1 MEPQHDQ
8 ERLDRL
14 PKHAR
19 EEIILLRSHVAHLQR
34 TLSVGPEDSNAFLD
48 PYSETPRPLGNNPV
62 IKFVTGTDE
71 KDTLEGFH
79 VQLVDGELRI
89 QGVAPAYNDYMAVLP
104 MSGNY
109 VAIRHVRKG
118 D

>member
-19 EEIILLRSHVAHLQR
+19 EEIVLLRSNVAHLER
-34 TLSVGPEDSNAFLD
+34 KLSVGPENSNAFLD
-48 PYSETPRPLGNNPV
+48 PYSSTPRPLGINPV
-62 IKFVTGTDE
+62 IKFVTGTGE
-71 KDTLEGFH
+71 EDTLEGFH
-79 VQLVDGELRI
+79 VQFVDGELRI
-89 QGVAPAYNDYMAVLP
+89 QGVAPRYDDYLAVLP

-109 VAIRHVRKG
+109 VAIRHVKKG

>member
-8 ERLDRL
+8 ERLDKL

-19 EEIILLRSHVAHLQR
+19 EEIILLRSNVAHLER
-34 TLSVGPEDSNAFLD
+34 KLSVGPADSNAFLD
-48 PYSETPRPLGNNPV
+48 PYGRAPRPLGNNPM
-62 IKFVTGTDE
+62 IKFATGEEDE
-71 KDTLEGFH
+71 LEGFH
-79 VQLVDGELRI
+79 VQFVDGELRI
-89 QGVAPAYNDYMAVLP
+89 QGMAPRYDDYLAVLP

-118 D
+118 N